1 MIARIRPLFVLA
13 AVALLDCKAAEA
25 PPARSADGPG
35 ASDQSA
41 PEPPTAGAAP
51 SGKRAPCTFGQDQT
65 CNDDPKVSALWGRC
79 TELGVCECQ
88 SGFALS
94 PTSKRCAPEQ

>member
-1 MIARIRPLFVLA
+1 MQGQTLNGYAWSVISRTAPVLVLA
-13 AVALLDCKAAEA
+13 ALALLDCKAGEA
-25 PPARSADGPG
+25 PPARAAD
-35 ASDQSA
+35 
-41 PEPPTAGAAP
+41 TAP

-88 SGFALS
+88 NGFELS
-94 PTSKRCAPEQ
+94 PTSKRCTPQM